1 MIRYAVRSPLRR
13 ALLALVAGLAALVLP
28 AGVAVAAGPPE
39 ATSTAYPSADLMP
52 SMDSVFVLDKDGGVR
67 VTETI
72 QYTFDS
78 SAGARHGIYRSIT
91 VRQGVADR
99 PEVYRYYA
107 MSDVSVS
114 SPTGANTDVALADNG
129 STVTIKIG
137 SAKETVR
144 GTQTYIVTYHLAN
157 VVNPFTDSQT
167 AEFYYNVFSGDA
179 IAKTRATVSVTGPAG
194 VSATDVRCARGVNGE
209 CDTATAGATSTFAV
223 SALQSNEN
231 LTVATRYPLSAF
243 GIIAPDIRAGGSPL
257 QEGPAKL
264 AALASVAGGVLAPIL
279 ALVGMG
285 TLLLTRGRDE
295 WYAGLTPGLTPGRTP
310 GLPGDAADPAAS
322 AAGRGGRVPVRRG
335 GRPTVAV
342 QFNPPP
348 GVQPGL
354 VGTVIDESADTL
366 DVSASVIDLAVRG
379 FLRIE
384 EVEAG
389 GMFSRTDWQLTRLVP
404 RSGEVLRPYEQTLLE
419 GIFGDSNPVL
429 LSDLKNHFASTL
441 SKVKDQLYGEVLD
454 RGWFRSSPQT
464 TRGIWMT
471 LGSVLFGAG
480 VMTAFFW
487 GAPSRGVDR
496 TAGLGLPIASGFIL
510 GVGLAIAG
518 IIVAVAGSKLVA
530 KTAEGSA
537 VYAQSLGFKQYLVTA
552 EAGQIRWEEAQ
563 DIFSRFLPYAIIF
576 GVADKWASTF
586 KQVAEAAAAA
596 GQVILMPDWYIYHGS
611 TFPDFDSITDGVDSF
626 STSASGTF
634 QSTPGSSGG
643 SGFSGGGSFGGGG
656 VGGSSS
662 GSW

>member
-1 MIRYAVRSPLRR
+1 MRYAVRPPLRR
-13 ALLALVAGLAALVLP
+13 ALLALLLGLVALVLP
-28 AGVAVAAGPPE
+28 AGVAVAAGPAE
-39 ATSTAYPSADLMP
+39 GTLTAYPSVDLMP
-52 SMDSVFVLDKDGGVR
+52 SMDSAFVLDKDGGVS

-78 SAGARHGIYRSIT
+78 AVGARHGIYRAIT

-107 MSDVSVS
+107 LSDVSVS
-114 SPTGANTDVALADNG
+114 SPTGANTDVALVDNG
-129 STVTIKIG
+129 STVSIKIG
-137 SAKETVR
+137 SANRTVS
-144 GTQTYIVTYHLAN
+144 GTQTYVVKYHLAN
-157 VVNPFTDSQT
+157 VVNPFTDTQT

-194 VSATDVRCARGVNGE
+194 ATATDVRCARGVDGE
-209 CDTATAGATSTFAV
+209 CDTATAGATSKFAV
-223 SALQSNEN
+223 SALRSNEN
-231 LTVATRYPLSAF
+231 LTIATRYPLSAF
-243 GIIAPDIRAGGSPL
+243 GMIAPDIRAGGSPL
-257 QEGPAKL
+257 QEGQAKL
-264 AALASVAGGVLAPIL
+264 ASFASLAGGVLAPIL
-279 ALVGMG
+279 ALVAMG
-285 TLLLTRGRDE
+285 TLLVTRGRDE
-295 WYAGLTPGLTPGRTP
+295 WYAGLTPGLTPGAN
-310 GLPGDAADPAAS
+310 G
-322 AAGRGGRVPVRRG
+322 AGPVRRG
-335 GRPTVAV
+335 GKPTVAV

-354 VGTVIDESADTL
+354 VGTVIDESADTI

-379 FLRIE
+379 FLQIE

-389 GMFSRTDWQLTRLVP
+389 GMFSRTDWLLTRLVP
-404 RSGEVLRPYEQTLLE
+404 RPGEVLRPYEQSLLE
-419 GIFGDSNPVL
+419 GIFRDSNPVR
-429 LSDLKNHFASTL
+429 LSELKNHFASTL
-441 SKVKDQLYGEVLD
+441 SKVKDQMYGEVLD
-454 RGWFRSSPQT
+454 RGWFRTSPQT

-487 GAPSRGVDR
+487 GSPSRGVDR
-496 TAGLGLPIASGFIL
+496 TAGLGLPVGSGFIL

-518 IIVAVAGSKLVA
+518 AIVGIAGSKMVA
-530 KTAEGSA
+530 KTADGSA

-552 EAGQIRWEEAQ
+552 EASQIRWEEAQ
-563 DIFSRFLPYAIIF
+563 DIFSRFLPYAIVF
-576 GVADKWASTF
+576 GVADKWAGTF

-596 GQVILMPDWYIYHGS
+596 GQVILMPNWYIYHGS
-611 TFPDFDSITDGVDSF
+611 TFPDFGSITDGVDSF
-626 STSASGTF
+626 STTASGTF